1 MSGDAIDSLLAG
13 LISTSSQVPTA
24 FHDAQELSS
33 LLVSLFN
40 SIKQLSKIKPE
51 TLPDIWSQQSIFP
64 NLRYFL
70 VSGEK
75 DIRVAGLRT
84 VRYSLILPKALELI
98 QDCSLHLFAL
108 RAFETEGRNQ
118 ERIELCK
125 IMRQWIEIDPGS
137 FPKSYASALVAVA
150 ETENEEFRDVALEF
164 LRYLSILNTPIVAW
178 SGGFRCLLTAL
189 LEGKCQPAASENIIL
204 SFLYLLNE
212 PKTREY
218 LKPNI
223 EFSRLFSVFTELETG
238 LKESEADAQMKMS
251 KNAIV
256 LMSRTWPGLIYLA
269 SSGLKAMIQSLV
281 QPVAQEV
288 KEAILDTVYEML
300 TVAADSTQQAHNLL
314 NNYLAM
320 LLQALLYCDLH
331 TSLTHLAIKDGTYLA
346 DKARKLLR
354 SVNKIAADLLPEVPQ
369 FPLMLDTTNA
379 GKAAEIVADMDSAM
393 RFQRLPDDSNLL
405 VVSCEFVSFENTRGV
420 SSSNW
425 VLSGIYQQHL
435 INSID
440 DSAFVQQ
447 LNRSNVSKEPQ
458 RWEWSLINDIVAG
471 PLSSPSR
478 FQVAL
483 RTKFLKG
490 LLVYFLPSKRLFVEL
505 EWHSSNFVQARVG
518 SLLISLLLSQD
529 EGQQLLR
536 SAFSEGFFVSR
547 KSYMEE
553 LADTLDEELAFMET
567 RTNSAS
573 RVLTPEMMRGFMAR
587 EYFKWIGLFTSSRA
601 GRKLIKAY
609 QIDTK
614 LMRLAGADHLTPVLL
629 PQLDY
634 RDPTSRDFLSFA
646 MQSKSQFIRK
656 NSMEHLRLLYR
667 SGTFDLSWAIRELV
681 NHLYSADV
689 ESTRCALSVLD
700 ELCQDRENLKA
711 FIATGPQALTNLG
724 ERGTKFL
731 IRFLSS
737 SSGFEYLVN
746 FPFIDK
752 EMERWKT
759 QANYDYAEQIE
770 KDIENGL
777 NSPKKKYSL
786 AIPTPLEYQNGEY
799 IEISWIRK
807 LPFAIVLNIER
818 DMNVLRS
825 SQDVFVELT
834 DTQDVLISTRLEGIA
849 ISPGDA
855 VNVCLTLGPRFIDS
869 KGRETTAEDWI
880 RCTKEDR
887 SKELQ
892 LIDAKSG
899 IIIEKEGVMFEFVQ
913 KQESGFELVLVAFR
927 VELMPKAPPSI
938 IIPTHLYG
946 ELVKTKMGLRKL
958 QQTEHIVQLL
968 NDLKS
973 DLPGIK
979 KRAALWALGHT
990 GCTERGCAYLIR
1002 LKSVEK
1008 LVKIA
1013 EQSPILSLRGTAYQ
1027 ALSLISKSNKGK
1039 QELLRLGW
1047 ASPEHQNSTISMPLD
1062 PTTFFTIAPY
1072 QCQGYYA
1079 DHLQS
1084 FDQYQAANAMTAD
1097 EQEIVNNI
1105 ASLGNVVTR
1114 PQSETFLRTRRAQSP
1129 EAFNNPKIFS
1139 VAISILSHYSFKLN
1153 ARRIFHKILDK
1164 APRSAGFLPAF
1175 DQLPKPLI

>member
-1 MSGDAIDSLLAG
+1 MSDDTIASLLDD
-13 LISTSSQVPTA
+13 LISASARVPQV
-24 FHDAQELSS
+24 FLDNQELST
-33 LLVSLFN
+33 LLVSIFN
-40 SIKQLSKIKPE
+40 NVKQLAKLKPE
-51 TLPDIWSQQSIFP
+51 TLPDVWETQSIFP

-70 VSGEK
+70 VSSEK

-84 VRYSLILPKALELI
+84 LRYTLNLPKAMGMILS
-98 QDCSLHLFAL
+98 CSLHLFAL
-108 RAFETEGRNQ
+108 RAFETEGRSQ

-125 IMRQWIEIDPGS
+125 IMRQWIEIDPES
-137 FPKSYASALVAVA
+137 FPKSYANALVAVA
-150 ETENEEFRDVALEF
+150 ETDNEEFRDVALEF

-189 LEGKCQPAASENIIL
+189 LEGKCQPAASENIVL

-223 EFSRLFSVFTELETG
+223 EFSRLFSVFSELETG

-251 KNAIV
+251 KNAII

-281 QPVAQEV
+281 QPVAVEV
-288 KEAILDTVYEML
+288 KEAILDTVYDML
-300 TVAADSTQQAHNLL
+300 NVAADSSQQSHNLL

-369 FPLMLDTTNA
+369 FPLMLDTMNA

-393 RFQRLPDDSNLL
+393 RFQRLPDDNNLL

-478 FQVAL
+478 FQIAL

-518 SLLISLLLSQD
+518 SLLISLLLTQD

-553 LADTLDEELAFMET
+553 LADALDEELNFLQT
-567 RTNSAS
+567 QTNSAS
-573 RVLTPEMMRGFMAR
+573 RILTPEMMRGFMAR
-587 EYFKWIGLFTSSRA
+587 EYFKWLGLFTSSRA

-609 QIDTK
+609 QIDSK
-614 LMRLAGADHLTPVLL
+614 LMKLAGADHLAPVLL

-634 RDPTSRDFLSFA
+634 RDPSSRDFLSFA
-646 MQSKSQFIRK
+646 MQCKSQFIRK

-681 NHLYSADV
+681 NHLYSADS

-737 SSGFEYLVN
+737 TSGFEYLVN

-752 EMERWKT
+752 EIERWKS

-786 AIPTPLEYQNGEY
+786 AIPTPQEYQHSDY

-807 LPFAIVLNIER
+807 LPFAVVMSIEKE
-818 DMNVLRS
+818 MNVTRS
-825 SQDVFVELT
+825 SHDVFIELT
-834 DTQDVLISTRLEGIA
+834 DIQDVLITTRLEGVSIA
-849 ISPGDA
+849 ASDA
-855 VNVCLTLGPRFIDS
+855 INVCLTLGPRYIDS
-869 KGRETTAEDWI
+869 KGRESTAEDWV

-887 SKELQ
+887 VKEMQQVEQHGSMIL
-892 LIDAKSG
+892 
-899 IIIEKEGVMFEFVQ
+899 EKEGVLFEFAPRS
-913 KQESGFELVLVAFR
+913 ENSMELVFVAFR

-958 QQTEHIVQLL
+958 QQTQHIVELL
-968 NDLKS
+968 GDLSS

-990 GCTERGCAYLIR
+990 GCTERGCSYLIK
-1002 LKSVEK
+1002 LKAVERI
-1008 LVKIA
+1008 VKMA
-1013 EQSPILSLRGTAYQ
+1013 EQSTVLSLRGTAYQ
-1027 ALSLISKSNKGK
+1027 ALSLISKSTKGK

-1047 ASPEHQNSTISMPLD
+1047 ASPEHQNSTISLPLD
-1062 PTTFFTIAPY
+1062 PSAFFTITPY
-1072 QCQGYYA
+1072 ECQGYYA
-1079 DHLQS
+1079 DHLQR
-1084 FDQYQAANAMTAD
+1084 FDEYRVANGLTS
-1097 EQEIVNNI
+1097 EEEEIVNNM

-1114 PQSETFLRTRRAQSP
+1114 PQSETFLRNKRAQSP

-1139 VAISILSHYSFKLN
+1139 MAVAILSHYSFKLN

-1164 APRSAGFLPAF
+1164 APRSAGFLAAF
-1175 DQLPKPLI
+1175 DQLPNSMI